1 MYISANIIKSAII
14 DWNENPVITSLDS
27 IAAPI
32 DDLQF
37 PTLTV
42 CNDKTNERQD
52 NWAFIESLMD
62 HLDFKCSYPSTGYDC
77 SPTNKLRSDFQFLIE
92 SIVTVYEEW
101 LEENDKIGKSHRLFS
116 RYFSGRSFVK
126 VHSKI
131 LELVE
136 NGNMT
141 LDQIKTFPVK
151 DFSKYLD
158 LSEVRF
164 LKKRL
169 LGLKHPNLMMNLHVI
184 FSKVF
189 KYILEI
195 DADSSS
201 YAATLPKD
209 CNTTEICQKVQES
222 IKLWFEMVSNRH
234 NFGYLLRNFVELS
247 NFESFNLHNNFFYD
261 VYVDKVIIG
270 GMANYCEVLKDK
282 EIWLHEYFTNL
293 SKVVDFHKS
302 EMVSLFDVPGILSQ
316 TAGLDELIYPSLA
329 QTFLYTQ
336 CQLKGNFSAIEK
348 CARVWNEFLSD
359 VMVNGSG
366 LLSTFKRSSTIKLLN
381 NLFLFRRKPVQ

>member
-52 NWAFIESLMD
+52 NWALIESLMD

-101 LEENDKIGKSHRLFS
+101 LEENDKIGKSHRLFN

-164 LKKRL
+164 LKKEIVRFET
-169 LGLKHPNLMMNLHVI
+169 PQSYDEFACNL
-184 FSKVF
+184 FQGF
-189 KYILEI
+189 
-195 DADSSS
+195 
-201 YAATLPKD
+201 
-209 CNTTEICQKVQES
+209 Q
-222 IKLWFEMVSNRH
+222 
-234 NFGYLLRNFVELS
+234 
-247 NFESFNLHNNFFYD
+247 
-261 VYVDKVIIG
+261 
-270 GMANYCEVLKDK
+270 
-282 EIWLHEYFTNL
+282 
-293 SKVVDFHKS
+293 
-302 EMVSLFDVPGILSQ
+302 
-316 TAGLDELIYPSLA
+316 IYP
-329 QTFLYTQ
+329 
-336 CQLKGNFSAIEK
+336 
-348 CARVWNEFLSD
+348 
-359 VMVNGSG
+359 
-366 LLSTFKRSSTIKLLN
+366 
-381 NLFLFRRKPVQ
+381 